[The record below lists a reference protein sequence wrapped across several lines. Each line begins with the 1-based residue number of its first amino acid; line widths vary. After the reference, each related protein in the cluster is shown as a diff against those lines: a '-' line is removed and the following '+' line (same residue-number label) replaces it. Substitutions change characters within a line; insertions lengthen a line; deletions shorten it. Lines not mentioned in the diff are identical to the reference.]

1 MRKKIWRVK
10 SNPKKYTSMATVKEA
25 LLKLEAHE
33 RECVVRLESIDDK
46 FKHIEKR
53 LDEGAIRN
61 RKSEMML
68 WGMYPLIIGLFLIER
83 GMF

>member
-1 MRKKIWRVK
+1 M
-10 SNPKKYTSMATVKEA
+10 STVKEA

-33 RECVVRLESIDDK
+33 RECNVRMESIDDK
-46 FKHIEKR
+46 FKNIEKR
-53 LDEGAIRN
+53 RDEGSARF

-68 WGMYPLIIGLFLIER
+68 WGIYPLIIGLFLLER